1 MKRLSRTIMTAMLV
15 ALLAFSLVGC
25 KSTAKVEPIPPAP
38 VVEPAPAPI
47 MPVAVPEAVEKPV
60 EPMVAPVVPVEEEIV
75 LPYGVQE
82 IVKSDGAKV
91 FDLFIVHTND
101 LNGNIYAENG
111 GIGVARLSTLARAGK
126 ALTDNWLMLNSG
138 NVGAVPADM
147 AMVAAGLVDW
157 IGYDAY
163 TPQAVQLAT
172 GITGTKRALPLS
184 ANALDVNGYL
194 VAQPYQVYNFNGFKV
209 GVVGLVSPKPIQGVS
224 FTSDLILSNAQY
236 AVDMAKDYVDYII
249 VLGDLG
255 STGDL
260 SSEMVCQ
267 NIDGIDLFVDGN
279 GDAMA
284 KTVNG
289 TLIVRADSGL
299 RSIGAVQLH
308 VENGKVTST
317 YPVILPAA
325 DVLDPMKSAIAKAYE
340 PFARAMGYT
349 LMTNV
354 PEDPE
359 VVKSIQGS
367 TPIVMKAEVPAPKPA
382 ATPAPEKEMAEAA
395 EVTATVPAKV
405 VKAPMVYPYGVTES
419 VKNDDGAKEFDL
431 FIVHTND
438 VHGRIVPGDGGMGY
452 PKLAT
457 MLKMGRAITDNIL
470 YLDAGDVTH
479 GTNLANMFE
488 GETVGVILDMIGLD
502 AVAPGNH
509 DFNYGVD
516 RLVEAAKF
524 AHEYTDIKVLSAN
537 VLDED
542 GYLLFQPYQ
551 VYDFNGF
558 KVAVVGLTTPD
569 TATKTHPKNVEGVS
583 FMNEMIV
590 KNAQAAVDV
599 ARSMVDY
606 VIVLGHIG
614 MDSDGASG
622 ITSDLIVNNVKG
634 IDLFVDGHSH
644 TVLPQGM
651 KVGDTMIVS
660 AGEYMKYVGLVQ
672 IHVKNDKATAVYPML
687 IPAKDVLNPA
697 ESELARTYGITNI
710 PDDPQVSE
718 YVGYMTA
725 KLSEKMNVVIANVPE
740 KLDGEREN
748 VRTKP
753 TNLSKLITKAM
764 TAESGADFTITNG
777 GGIRA
782 SMNAGAVTVGDV
794 ITVLPFTNII
804 TVCEIKGSEVYAAL
818 EHGYSMLPATN
829 GAFSQTDL
837 QVVYNRYGAP
847 GKRILRVLLNGKAI
861 DKNAT
866 YKVATNDFMAAGGDG
881 YTMFGKVL
889 TEGSLLS
896 DVFMEFLTKHYPAK

>member
-1 MKRLSRTIMTAMLV
+1 MVPVK
-15 ALLAFSLVGC
+15 
-25 KSTAKVEPIPPAP
+25 EAP
-38 VVEPAPAPI
+38 VVAEMA
-47 MPVAVPEAVEKPV
+47 
-60 EPMVAPVVPVEEEIV
+60 
-75 LPYGVQE
+75 LPYGVKE
-82 IVKSDGAKV
+82 IVKSEGAKT

-111 GIGVARLSTLARAGK
+111 GIGVARLSTMARAGK
-126 ALTDNWLMLNSG
+126 AITDNYLMLNAG
-138 NVGAVPADM
+138 NVGEIPADM
-147 AMVAAGLVDW
+147 AMVAASLVDS

-172 GITGTKRALPLS
+172 GIAGTKRALPLS

-194 VAQPYQVYNFNGFKV
+194 VAQPYQVYNYNGFKV
-209 GVVGLVSPKPIQGVS
+209 GVVGLTSPKPIQGVS

-236 AVDMAKDYVDYII
+236 AVDMAKGYVDYIV

-308 VENGKVTST
+308 VVNGKVEST
-317 YPVILPAA
+317 YPVILPAS
-325 DVLDPMKSAIAKAYE
+325 DVLDPLKSAIAKAYE

-349 LMTNV
+349 LMTTV
-354 PEDPE
+354 PEDPAVVSLIGATP
-359 VVKSIQGS
+359 VVK
-367 TPIVMKAEVPAPKPA
+367 AAVPAPA
-382 ATPAPEKEMAEAA
+382 PAPAPVKVV
-395 EVTATVPAKV
+395 EVVAVVPAKV
-405 VKAPMVYPYGVTES
+405 VKAPMVYPYGVTEI

-431 FIVHTND
+431 FVVHTND

-452 PKLAT
+452 AKLAT
-457 MLKMGRAITDNIL
+457 MLKMGRSLTDNIL
-470 YLDAGDVTH
+470 YLDAGDTTH

-502 AVAPGNH
+502 AIAPGNH
-509 DFNYGVD
+509 DFNYGAD
-516 RLVEAAKF
+516 RLVEAARI
-524 AHEYTDIKVLSAN
+524 ADEYTDIKVLSAN
-537 VLDED
+537 VLDEND
-542 GYLLFQPYQ
+542 YLLFQPYQ

-558 KVAVVGLTTPD
+558 KIAVVGLTSPD
-569 TATKTHPKNVEGVS
+569 TATKTHPKNVEGIS
-583 FMNEMIV
+583 FMSDIIV
-590 KNAQAAVDV
+590 QNAQAAVDM
-599 ARSMVDY
+599 AHTMVDY

-614 MDSDGASG
+614 LDYDGASG
-622 ITSDLIVNNVKG
+622 VTSDLIINNVKG
-634 IDLFVDGHSH
+634 IDLFIDGHSH
-644 TVLPQGM
+644 TVLPQGK

-660 AGEYMKYVGLVQ
+660 TGEYMKNVGLVQ
-672 IHVKNDKATAVYPML
+672 IHVKNGEVTALYPML
-687 IPAKDVLNPA
+687 LPAKDVLNPA
-697 ESELARTYGITNI
+697 ESELARSYGITSI

-725 KLSEKMNVVIANVPE
+725 KLSDKMNVVIANVPE
-740 KLDGEREN
+740 KLDGAREN

-753 TNLSKLITKAM
+753 TNLSRLITQAM

-782 SMNAGAVTVGDV
+782 SINAGPVTVGDV

-818 EHGYSMLPATN
+818 EHGYSLLPATN

-837 QVVYNRYGAP
+837 QVVYNRFGAP

-881 YTMFGKVL
+881 YTMFGRVL

-896 DVFMEFLTKHYPAK
+896 DVFMDFLSMYYPAK